1 MRKKR
6 VLFLCTGNSARSQM
20 AEALLR
26 HLAGEAVESASA
38 GITPKGLHPL
48 AVTAMAD
55 MGVDI
60 SHQKSKGLDAVLD
73 ESWDFV
79 ITVCDN
85 ASESCP
91 VFPGDTQRVHWS
103 FEDPAAARGS
113 DEYRLEVFRR
123 GSWKSIPDQYV
134 RELCTLRAARWNSV
148 DSESP
153 GGFEKPLLK
162 VRAPDGRG
170 FTIGERRGDGRLARV
185 DGRAGVLEIPAR
197 AIEETA
203 ADLIGSKP

>member
-1 MRKKR
+1 MSRKH

-26 HLAGEAVESASA
+26 HLAGETVESASA

-55 MGVDI
+55 MGIDI
-60 SHQKSKGLDAVLD
+60 SSQKSKGLGAVIG

-91 VFPGDTQRVHWS
+91 IFPGDTQRVHWS
-103 FEDPAAARGS
+103 FEDPAAAQGS
-113 DEYRLEVFRR
+113 DDSRLDVFRR
-123 GSWKSIPDQYV
+123 VRDEILDRLRPFVASQWSVSSAFSSPSIHS
-134 RELCTLRAARWNSV
+134 TT
-148 DSESP
+148 
-153 GGFEKPLLK
+153 GKP
-162 VRAPDGRG
+162 
-170 FTIGERRGDGRLARV
+170 
-185 DGRAGVLEIPAR
+185 
-197 AIEETA
+197 
-203 ADLIGSKP
+203 